1 MKQSKLKIAMM
12 GLLVAL
18 SPLALVANA
27 SAWGPERPTYTN
39 ENPADHAVFNS
50 ITNNAA
56 VGDERDFVRIV
67 EKGTGNTYVSELE
80 IEAGKQYEVY
90 IYYHNDASGTYN
102 SKAYD
107 YVGLAGEVK
116 LSSGFPEELSA
127 GEREAVTGRI
137 TSASTDPASVWDEA
151 WVTAKEDMTLHYVT
165 GSAKIYNGWAT
176 NGNVLSINLFSQEG
190 TYLGTN
196 DLNGVIPG
204 CAEYSGHVLYTIQT
218 YAVEGGE
225 PTTPVPT
232 PDPEVP
238 DELPETGPIEIIFAI
253 VIVVLIVAGIVYWV
267 KTRKEVK
274 KVTKRAKGRK

>member
-1 MKQSKLKIAMM
+1 MKQKLKIAMM

-18 SPLALVANA
+18 SPLVSVVNV

-67 EKGTGNTYVSELE
+67 EKNTGGTYVSELE
-80 IEAGKQYEVY
+80 IEGGKQYEVY

-102 SKAYD
+102 SKAHD
-107 YVGLAGEVK
+107 YIGLAGEVK
-116 LSSGFPEELSA
+116 LSSGFPKELDA

-137 TSASTDPASVWDEA
+137 TSASTNPASVWDEA
-151 WVTAKEDMTLHYVT
+151 WVTAKEKLTLHYVE
-165 GSAKIYNGWAT
+165 GSAKIYNDWAT
-176 NGNVLSINLFSQEG
+176 NGNVLSTNLFSAEG

-218 YAVEGGE
+218 YAVEE
-225 PTTPVPT
+225 STPV
-232 PDPEVP
+232 VP
-238 DELPETGPIEIIFAI
+238 DKPEPEIPEELPETGPIEVVFAI
-253 VIVVLIVAGIVYWV
+253 VLVVLIVAGIVYWL